1 MKVKVFSKCSNV
13 FLNFGN
19 SIKAQKILMVLKIIS
34 FETVVGVSINYHKN
48 TCDRLSTCLKAVLT
62 FQIELRDMIER
73 SICLILME
81 P

>member
-1 MKVKVFSKCSNV
+1 
-13 FLNFGN
+13 
-19 SIKAQKILMVLKIIS
+19 MVLKIIS
-34 FETVVGVSINYHKN
+34 FEAVVGVSVSYHKN

-81 P
+81 H